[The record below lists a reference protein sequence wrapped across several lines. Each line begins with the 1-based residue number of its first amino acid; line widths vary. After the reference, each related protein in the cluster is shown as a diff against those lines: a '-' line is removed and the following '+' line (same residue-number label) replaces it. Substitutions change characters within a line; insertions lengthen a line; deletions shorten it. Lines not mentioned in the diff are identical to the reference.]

1 MLGRCS
7 SNQNIPLF
15 TFPRLFS
22 SLSARQYRRDKPKMN
37 RFFND
42 HDTIERM
49 QQGHLGPY
57 LVVHADQLYDQG
69 FARPSVRRKLQ
80 MAADFSRWLKRNHV
94 AAQRVTAKHGRDY
107 LQFRKRSGLR
117 LQLGDRAAVTGF
129 LKLLREQGVT
139 KERIPQPRIT
149 PCQRWLKE
157 YDNYLQKKQSLSLA
171 TRINYAP
178 FVRQFLVSRFGRGRV
193 DLSRLHAADVLK
205 FVRRSAGQ
213 LKNKR
218 VLLMTTALR
227 SFLRFARYR
236 GEITLDLAACVP
248 SVASWS
254 LSTIPKSLPP
264 AQVEQVL
271 AKTRNRSTVVGR
283 RDYAILLLLAR
294 LGLRGGEVCH
304 LTLEDLDW
312 ENSRIAIRGKGD
324 RVAQLPMPAD
334 VGEAIAAYLKK
345 GRPRVSGNRRLFIRV
360 RAPLVGF
367 KGQGSI
373 GTVVKHALQRAQI
386 DSPRKGAH
394 QFRHTLASTM
404 LQNGSSL
411 SEIGELLRHR
421 SPDTTAI
428 YAKIDL
434 PSLRSL
440 ALPWLGGAP

>member
-1 MLGRCS
+1 
-7 SNQNIPLF
+7 
-15 TFPRLFS
+15 
-22 SLSARQYRRDKPKMN
+22 MN
-37 RFFND
+37 RFFKD
-42 HDTIERM
+42 VGTIERM
-49 QQGHLGPY
+49 KQGPLGCY
-57 LVVHADQLYDQG
+57 LVIHADQLCALGY
-69 FARPSVRRKLQ
+69 ARQSGRRKLQ
-80 MAADFSRWLKRNHV
+80 LAADFGRWLERNHV
-94 AAQRVTAKHGRDY
+94 VANQVVAKHVRNY
-107 LQFRKRSGLR
+107 LRFRQRSGFG
-117 LQLGDRAAVTGF
+117 LQLGDRAAVNDF
-129 LKLLREQGVT
+129 LKLLRQEGVT
-139 KERIPQPRIT
+139 KERILQPLIT
-149 PCQRWLKE
+149 PSQRWLKE
-157 YDNYLQKKQSLSLA
+157 YDCYLQKERSLSLA

-178 FVRQFLVSRFGRGRV
+178 FVRQFLVNRFGRGRI
-193 DLSRLHAADVLK
+193 DLASLRAGDVLT
-205 FVRRSAGQ
+205 FVRRSANR

-254 LSTIPKSLPP
+254 LSAIPKSLPP

-271 AKTRNRSTVVGR
+271 AETRQRSTVVGR

-294 LGLRGGEVCH
+294 LGLRGGEVCN
-304 LTLEDLDW
+304 LTLEDIDW

-324 RVAQLPMPAD
+324 RVAQLPMPAE
-334 VGEAIAAYLKK
+334 VGEAIAAYLKA
-345 GRPRVSGNRRLFIRV
+345 GRPQQPGSRRLFLRV
-360 RAPLVGF
+360 RASLAGF
-367 KGQGSI
+367 KGQGTV
-373 GTVVKHALQRAQI
+373 GTVVKHALQRAKI

-434 PSLRSL
+434 RSLRSV
-440 ALPWLGGAP
+440 ALPWPGGAP